1 MDSKTLHVLE
11 YPKILERLAANCDF
25 SASAALA
32 RALEPTTSYD
42 TALLRQQ
49 ETSEARRLLSVQDV
63 SIGGAHDVRAKVQL
77 AQRGGVLE
85 PVDLLDI
92 KYTLISCRE
101 LKRSLLGKSG
111 MDASPVI
118 AREPSAALP
127 RQNQLKKLAQQA
139 RDGSVPRPDH
149 PYPHLAEL
157 ALALPTPP
165 GVVDAISRTI
175 SDKGEVL
182 DSASPKLGAIRAE
195 IRVARE
201 RLMSRLQRY
210 LGDSK
215 TAQMLQDTI
224 ITQRDGR
231 YVIPL
236 RAEFKGQIKSVVHDQ
251 SSSGATLFV
260 EPIAVVELNNKMREV
275 ELAERD
281 EIRRVLAE
289 VSSQVGLQGSE
300 IISGVDALAWID
312 LAFAKA
318 KYAEEIH
325 ASEPILHKL
334 QSTERRARQEPG
346 EQVNDEPFQNATII
360 RLFKARHPL
369 IDPAFVVANDI
380 DLAPGTRAVVI
391 TGPNTGGKTVSLK
404 TVGLLVIMAQSG
416 LHIPA
421 QSGSELSIFHDV
433 FADIGDEQS
442 IEQSLSTFSGH
453 ITNIIRILKKIAPA
467 PEPGRPHARSLVI
480 LDELGAGTDPQEGAA
495 LARAILSHLLERGA
509 STFVATHYPELKA
522 FAHSAEGV
530 VNASLEFDVA
540 TLRPTYKL
548 TIGLPGRSNALA
560 IAARLGLSE
569 TIIADARNEVNPDE
583 LRADR
588 LLDDIRK
595 ERNRSSREREKA
607 EKARLRTED
616 LNSELARRL
625 EKIEDERREV
635 IARAK
640 AEAELEVEV
649 LKRNIGRLRS
659 ELKKLRQPLDA
670 LEKLEMKVEKIEE
683 KTQVPVERQAPKVET
698 RPISGVLKLG
708 EKVIVL
714 SLGSEGIVTALGEGE
729 AEVQIGSLRIRAKL
743 GEIQRKSASSTGSG
757 AASEEDSPKTS
768 EISSGRT
775 RRIKQMAENMS
786 SSSGLSPAA
795 SVLGMM
801 ATPSMEL
808 DLRGQR
814 AEDAILMLDN
824 YLDKAYLAGMP
835 FVRIIH
841 GKGTGKLRQEVRAAL
856 KAHSQVAS
864 FEEGHPNE
872 GGDGVTVAKIVKD

>member
-11 YPKILERLAANCDF
+11 YHKILERLAGNCDF
-25 SASAALA
+25 SASAGLA

-42 TALLRQQ
+42 TAMLRLQ
-49 ETSEARRLLSVQDV
+49 ETSEARRLLSIQDV
-63 SIGGAHDVRAKVQL
+63 SIGGAHDVRQKVEL
-77 AQRGGVLE
+77 ARRGGVLE
-85 PVDLLDI
+85 AVDLLDI

-101 LKRSLLGKSG
+101 LKRSLLGKSAEENSG
-111 MDASPVI
+111 
-118 AREPSAALP
+118 ALP
-127 RQNQLKKLAQQA
+127 AAKDSEPKALLNQRRKLA
-139 RDGSVPRPDH
+139 RLNKDGSVPRPDH
-149 PYPHLAEL
+149 PYPCLAEL
-157 ALALPTPP
+157 ALSLPVPT

-182 DSASPKLGAIRAE
+182 DSASPRLGAIRAE

-201 RLMSRLQRY
+201 RLMTRLQRY
-210 LGDSK
+210 LGDNK

-236 RAEFKGQIKSVVHDQ
+236 RSEFKGQIKSIVHDQ
-251 SSSGATLFV
+251 SSSGATLFI

-289 VSSQVGLQGSE
+289 VSAQVGLHGGE
-300 IISGVDALAWID
+300 IISGVEALAGID

-325 ASEPILHKL
+325 ASEPILHRAPVTPLKTQTPADA
-334 QSTERRARQEPG
+334 QSLPAAPT
-346 EQVNDEPFQNATII
+346 I

-380 DLAPGTRAVVI
+380 ALAPGTRALVI

-404 TVGLLVIMAQSG
+404 TVGLLIVMAQSG

-421 QSGSELSIFHDV
+421 QSGSELSMFQDV

-453 ITNIIRILKKIAPA
+453 ITNIIRILKKID
-467 PEPGRPHARSLVI
+467 ARSLVI

-495 LARAILSHLLERGA
+495 LARAILSHLLERGT

-530 VNASLEFDVA
+530 LNASLEFDVA

-607 EKARLRTED
+607 EKARQRTDD
-616 LNSELARRL
+616 LNNELARRL
-625 EKIEDERREV
+625 EQIEDERRDV

-649 LKRNIGRLRS
+649 LKRNLGRLKT

-670 LEKLEMKVEKIEE
+670 IERLEKKVEIVEE
-683 KTQVPVERQAPKVET
+683 KTQVPVPREQRDGMERQGPKIEAQ
-698 RPISGVLKLG
+698 PISGSLKLG
-708 EKVIVL
+708 EKVIVR
-714 SLGSEGIVTALGEGE
+714 SLGNEGIVTALGESE
-729 AEVQIGSLRIRAKL
+729 AEIQIGSLRIRAKL
-743 GEIQRKSASSTGSG
+743 GELLRKSE
-757 AASEEDSPKTS
+757 AAAEALESR
-768 EISSGRT
+768 EIVSGRT
-775 RRIKQMAENMS
+775 RRIKQIAGTLGATQSGTSPTGASQAS
-786 SSSGLSPAA
+786 S
-795 SVLGMM
+795 LGALGM

-814 AEDAILMLDN
+814 AEDALQMLDN

-841 GKGTGKLRQEVRAAL
+841 GKGTGKLRQEVRIAL
-856 KAHSQVAS
+856 KEHAQVTS
-864 FEEGHPNE
+864 FEEGHPSE
-872 GGDGVTVAKIVKD
+872 GGDGVTVAKIL